1 METPPKWWLSR
12 LEITM
17 LVLFVVLLALYIYM
31 FIQWCMILRI
41 ERAVRN
47 AWTSAEVCSAPGSDC
62 NIVPVDVLWGLRS
75 ADTSS
80 SSSTLYDP
88 KVARTLIEFVGRMNV
103 LKTPEDKPTSPL
115 GYTFLRSFGPD
126 EGPQFMGVW
135 RSGDDIIIA
144 CRATATEDEVRHD
157 LMFEQDLF
165 KPPGATK
172 NLMIHR
178 GFLRIYSAYADLVA
192 DTIQKEN
199 PKHIYVTG
207 HSLGGTTAT
216 LIAAEYGSTR
226 AVSGYVFG
234 CPNAGDD
241 VADDHVRNHCPGFW
255 RVSNR
260 ADIITQMPPRVTP
273 SFNDPDRIMFYAPV
287 GQEHSFDD
295 NWRSMQSNHFLP
307 LYVSQLEKEIG
318 DLTP

>member
-1 METPPKWWLSR
+1 
-12 LEITM
+12 M
-17 LVLFVVLLALYIYM
+17 LVLFTVLLALYVYM
-31 FIQWCMILRI
+31 FVQWAMVLRI

-47 AWTSAEVCSAPGSDC
+47 AWTSAEVCATADSDC

-75 ADTSS
+75 SSTSS
-80 SSSTLYDP
+80 ETAYDP

-115 GYTFLRSFGPD
+115 GYTFIRSYGPEH

-135 RSGDDIIIA
+135 RSGEDLVIA

-157 LMFEQDLF
+157 LMFEQDVF
-165 KPPGATK
+165 RPPGTSK
-172 NLMIHR
+172 DLMIHR
-178 GFLRIYSAYADLVA
+178 GFLRIYSAYSELVA
-192 DTIQKEN
+192 QLIAQEK

-241 VADDHVRNHCPGFW
+241 VADEHVRKNCPGFW

-273 SFNDPDRIMFYAPV
+273 SFHDPDRIMFYAPV

-295 NWRSMQSNHFLP
+295 NWKSMQSNHFLP
-307 LYVSQLEKEIG
+307 LYVSQLEKEI
-318 DLTP
+318 DELTA